1 MFSSISSYIWGG
13 ENEAA
18 SSEEASPNVLSTP
31 PTPRS
36 PSPSGDDWVMVG
48 PTPAPG
54 DLTGALTP
62 LPVTPASLSGTSTPA
77 SLDEGEAEEIG
88 STAQPPIV
96 INRGRPNDPAA
107 RVQALVSEEVKQ
119 ERQSQI
125 QKQKNTGKA
134 LSSKALKRSNKT
146 IMAEQGKKTAAF
158 RQNFNIK
165 MAGNNK
171 NLKQC

>member
-13 ENEAA
+13 EGEAA
-18 SSEEASPNVLSTP
+18 SDEASPNVLATP
-31 PTPRS
+31 PRS

-62 LPVTPASLSGTSTPA
+62 LPATPASLSGTSTPA
-77 SLDEGEAEEIG
+77 SSEESEAEEIG
-88 STAQPPIV
+88 STAQPPMV

-107 RVQALVSEEVKQ
+107 RVQALISEEEKQ

-125 QKQKNTGKA
+125 QKQKNSGKA
-134 LSSKALKRSNKT
+134 LSSKALKRSNKA
-146 IMAEQGKKTAAF
+146 IMADQGKKAAF